1 MKPINENGYLH
12 NKLNYTLSNILMLYY
27 KKFSG
32 VAMKSPNI
40 PYLRDPS
47 KQEHLL
53 EQTIT
58 RLGRGVENEI
68 VIVSKR
74 ASREHAHIRRDGRRI
89 FLDDLESTNGTFLN
103 NERVLGSVQLRDG
116 DQISIGEVMFI
127 FHDPDTTTRET
138 PFPELEINIEAGVV
152 RLNRRAIQLSPKEF
166 SLLVYLYENR
176 GRVCSKDEIGRT
188 VWSEYQSGIY
198 DYQIENLIRRLRTK
212 IENDANTPVLLITVR
227 GLGYKLLG
235 KTDMA

>member
-1 MKPINENGYLH
+1 MAH
-12 NKLNYTLSNILMLYY
+12 
-27 KKFSG
+27 
-32 VAMKSPNI
+32 PNT
-40 PYLRDPS
+40 PYLCDPS
-47 KQEHLL
+47 KHEHSL
-53 EQTIT
+53 EQAIT
-58 RLGRGVENEI
+58 HLGRGVENEI

-89 FLDDLESTNGTFLN
+89 FLDDLGSTNGTFLN
-103 NERVLGSVQLRDG
+103 GERVLGSVQLRDG
-116 DQISIGEVMFI
+116 DQIAIGEILFI

-138 PFPELEINIEAGVV
+138 PFPELEVNVDSGVV

-188 VWSEYQSGIY
+188 VWSEYKQSSPVDQSGIY

-212 IENDANTPVLLITVR
+212 IEDDANVPVLLITVR

>member
-1 MKPINENGYLH
+1 MDALENAS
-12 NKLNYTLSNILMLYY
+12 YTAITLMLYY
-27 KKFSG
+27 ARISG
-32 VAMKSPNI
+32 AAMADSNT

-47 KQEHLL
+47 KQDHFL
-53 EQTIT
+53 EQAVT

-74 ASREHAHIRRDGRRI
+74 ASREHAHIRRDGRRT
-89 FLDDLESTNGTFLN
+89 FLDDLGSTNGTFLN
-103 NERVLGSVQLRDG
+103 GERVLGSMQLRDG
-116 DQISIGEVMFI
+116 DQISIGEVMFT

-138 PFPELEINIEAGVV
+138 PFPELEVNAEAGVV

-166 SLLVYLYENR
+166 SLLAYLYQNR
-176 GRVCSKDEIGRT
+176 GKVCSKDEIGRT
-188 VWSEYQSGIY
+188 VWSEYQAGIY

-212 IENDANTPVLLITVR
+212 IESDANMPVLLITVR

-235 KTDMA
+235 KSDME

>member
-1 MKPINENGYLH
+1 MTN
-12 NKLNYTLSNILMLYY
+12 
-27 KKFSG
+27 
-32 VAMKSPNI
+32 PNI

-47 KQEHLL
+47 RQEHLL
-53 EQTIT
+53 EQVIT

-74 ASREHAHIRRDGRRI
+74 ASREHAHIRRDGRRT
-89 FLDDLESTNGTFLN
+89 FLDDMGSTNGTFLN
-103 NERVLGSVQLRDG
+103 SERVLGSVQLRDG
-116 DQISIGEVMFI
+116 DQISIGEIMFI

-138 PFPELEINIEAGVV
+138 PFPELEVNAEAGVV
-152 RLNRRAIQLSPKEF
+152 RLNRHTIQLSPKEF
-166 SLLVYLYENR
+166 SLLAYLYQNR
-176 GRVCSKDEIGRT
+176 GKVCSKDEIGRT

-212 IENDANTPVLLITVR
+212 IESDANSPVLLITVR

-235 KTDMA
+235 KTDME

>member
-1 MKPINENGYLH
+1 MTN
-12 NKLNYTLSNILMLYY
+12 
-27 KKFSG
+27 
-32 VAMKSPNI
+32 PNI

-53 EQTIT
+53 EQSIT

-74 ASREHAHIRRDGRRI
+74 ASREHAHIRRDGRRT
-89 FLDDLESTNGTFLN
+89 FLDDMGSTNGTFLN
-103 NERVLGSVQLRDG
+103 GERMLGSVQLRDG
-116 DQISIGEVMFI
+116 DQISIGEIMFI

-138 PFPELEINIEAGVV
+138 PFPELEVNAKAGVV
-152 RLNRRAIQLSPKEF
+152 RLNRHTVQLSPKEF
-166 SLLVYLYENR
+166 SLLAYLYQNR
-176 GRVCSKDEIGRT
+176 GKVCSKDEIGRT

-212 IENDANTPVLLITVR
+212 IESDANSPVLLITVR

-235 KTDMA
+235 KTDME

>member
-1 MKPINENGYLH
+1 MTN
-12 NKLNYTLSNILMLYY
+12 
-27 KKFSG
+27 
-32 VAMKSPNI
+32 PNI

-53 EQTIT
+53 EQAMT
-58 RLGRGVENEI
+58 RLGRGLENEI

-74 ASREHAHIRRDGRRI
+74 ASREHAHIRRDGRRT
-89 FLDDLESTNGTFLN
+89 FLDDLGSTNGTFLN
-103 NERVLGSVQLRDG
+103 GERVLGSVQLRDG
-116 DQISIGEVMFI
+116 DQISIGEIMFI

-138 PFPELEINIEAGVV
+138 PFPELEVNAKAGVV
-152 RLNRRAIQLSPKEF
+152 RLNRHTVQLSPKEF
-166 SLLVYLYENR
+166 SLLAYLYQNR
-176 GRVCSKDEIGRT
+176 GKVCSKDEIGRT

-212 IENDANTPVLLITVR
+212 IESDANSPVLLITVR

-235 KTDMA
+235 KTDME

>member
-1 MKPINENGYLH
+1 MAH
-12 NKLNYTLSNILMLYY
+12 
-27 KKFSG
+27 
-32 VAMKSPNI
+32 PNT
-40 PYLRDPS
+40 PYLRDTS

-89 FLDDLESTNGTFLN
+89 FLDDLGSTNGTFLN
-103 NERVLGSVQLRDG
+103 SERILGSVQLRDG
-116 DQISIGEVMFI
+116 DQISIGEVMFV

-138 PFPELEINIEAGVV
+138 PFPELEINVEAGVV

-176 GRVCSKDEIGRT
+176 GKVCSKDEIGRT
-188 VWSEYQSGIY
+188 VWSEYKHSNPVDQSGIY

>member
-1 MKPINENGYLH
+1 MDALENAS
-12 NKLNYTLSNILMLYY
+12 YTAITLMLYY
-27 KKFSG
+27 ARISG
-32 VAMKSPNI
+32 AAMADSNT

-47 KQEHLL
+47 KQDHFL
-53 EQTIT
+53 EQAVT

-74 ASREHAHIRRDGRRI
+74 ASREHAHIRRDGRRT
-89 FLDDLESTNGTFLN
+89 FLNDLGSTNGTFLN
-103 NERVLGSVQLRDG
+103 GERVLGSMQLRDD
-116 DQISIGEVMFI
+116 DQISIGEVMFT

-138 PFPELEINIEAGVV
+138 PFPELEVNAEAGVV

-166 SLLVYLYENR
+166 SLLAYLYQNR
-176 GRVCSKDEIGRT
+176 GKVCSKDEIGRT
-188 VWSEYQSGIY
+188 VWSEYQAGIY

-212 IENDANTPVLLITVR
+212 IESDANMPVLLITVR

-235 KTDMA
+235 KTDME

>member
-1 MKPINENGYLH
+1 MTN
-12 NKLNYTLSNILMLYY
+12 
-27 KKFSG
+27 
-32 VAMKSPNI
+32 PNI
-40 PYLRDPS
+40 PYLHDPS
-47 KQEHLL
+47 RQEHLL
-53 EQTIT
+53 EQAIT
-58 RLGRGVENEI
+58 RLGRAVENEV

-89 FLDDLESTNGTFLN
+89 FLDDLGSTNGTFLN
-103 NERVLGSVQLRDG
+103 GERVLGSVQLRDG
-116 DQISIGEVMFI
+116 DQITIGEVVFT

-138 PFPELEINIEAGVV
+138 PFPELEVNLEAGVV
-152 RLNRRAIQLSPKEF
+152 RLNRRTIQLSPKEF
-166 SLLVYLYENR
+166 SLLAYLHENR

-212 IENDANTPVLLITVR
+212 IESDANMPVLLITVR

-235 KTDMA
+235 KTDME

>member
-1 MKPINENGYLH
+1 
-12 NKLNYTLSNILMLYY
+12 
-27 KKFSG
+27 
-32 VAMKSPNI
+32 MKSPNI

-53 EQTIT
+53 EQAIT

-89 FLDDLESTNGTFLN
+89 FLDDLGSTNGTFLN
-103 NERVLGSVQLRDG
+103 NERILGSAQLRDG

-138 PFPELEINIEAGVV
+138 PFPELEINVEAGVV

-176 GRVCSKDEIGRT
+176 GKVCSKEEIGRT
-188 VWSEYQSGIY
+188 VWSEYKHSSLVDQSGIY

-212 IENDANTPVLLITVR
+212 IEDDANAPVLLITVR

>member
-1 MKPINENGYLH
+1 MTN
-12 NKLNYTLSNILMLYY
+12 
-27 KKFSG
+27 
-32 VAMKSPNI
+32 PNT
-40 PYLRDPS
+40 PYLRDSS
-47 KQEHLL
+47 KQEHFL

-58 RLGRGVENEI
+58 RIGRAVENEI

-74 ASREHAHIRRDGRRI
+74 ASREHAHIRRDGRRT
-89 FLDDLESTNGTFLN
+89 FLDDLGSTNGTFLN
-103 NERVLGSVQLRDG
+103 AERVLGSMQLRDG
-116 DQISIGEVMFI
+116 DQISIGEVTFT

-138 PFPELEINIEAGVV
+138 PFPELEVNVEAGVV

-166 SLLVYLYENR
+166 SLLAYLYENR
-176 GRVCSKDEIGRT
+176 GKVCSKDEIGRT

-212 IENDANTPVLLITVR
+212 IESDPNLPVLLITVR

-235 KTDMA
+235 KTDME

>member
-1 MKPINENGYLH
+1 MTN
-12 NKLNYTLSNILMLYY
+12 
-27 KKFSG
+27 
-32 VAMKSPNI
+32 PNT

-53 EQTIT
+53 KQTVT
-58 RLGRGVENEI
+58 RLGRAVENEI

-74 ASREHAHIRRDGRRI
+74 ASREHAHIRREGRRT
-89 FLDDLESTNGTFLN
+89 FLDDLGSTNGTFLN
-103 NERVLGSVQLRDG
+103 GERVLGSIQLRDG
-116 DQISIGEVMFI
+116 DQISIGEVTFT

-138 PFPELEINIEAGVV
+138 PFPELEVNFEAGIV
-152 RLNRRAIQLSPKEF
+152 RLNRHAVQLSPKEF
-166 SLLVYLYENR
+166 SLLAYLYQNR
-176 GRVCSKDEIGRT
+176 GKVCSKDEIGRT

-212 IENDANTPVLLITVR
+212 IEGDPNLPVLLITVR

-235 KTDMA
+235 KTDME

>member
-1 MKPINENGYLH
+1 MAD
-12 NKLNYTLSNILMLYY
+12 SNT
-27 KKFSG
+27 
-32 VAMKSPNI
+32 

-47 KQEHLL
+47 KQEHFL
-53 EQTIT
+53 EQAVT
-58 RLGRGVENEI
+58 RLGRAVENEI

-74 ASREHAHIRRDGRRI
+74 ASREHAHIRRDGRRV
-89 FLDDLESTNGTFLN
+89 FLDDLGSTNGTFLN
-103 NERVLGSVQLRDG
+103 GERVLGSMQLRDG
-116 DQISIGEVMFI
+116 DEISIGEIVFT

-138 PFPELEINIEAGVV
+138 PFPELEVNAEAGIV

-166 SLLVYLYENR
+166 SLLAYLYENR
-176 GRVCSKDEIGRT
+176 GKVCSKDEIGRT

-212 IENDANTPVLLITVR
+212 IEGDANMPVLLITVR

-235 KTDMA
+235 KTDME